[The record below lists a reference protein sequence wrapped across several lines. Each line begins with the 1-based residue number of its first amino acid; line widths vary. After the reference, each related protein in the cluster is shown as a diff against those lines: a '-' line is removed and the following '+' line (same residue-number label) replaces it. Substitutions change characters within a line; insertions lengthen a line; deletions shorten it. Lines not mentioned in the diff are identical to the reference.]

1 MWWAPLLNTVAG
13 YLSGGVA
20 ADTNAYFSIATTTLS
35 TTASS
40 MTFSSIPSTY
50 THLQVRVSARSGA
63 SADDFRFQLNGDTG
77 TNYSRHGLYG
87 TGSTTA
93 SNGVASSGVG
103 NLGVIDNTANV
114 FSAAVIDILDYTNTN
129 KYTTVRTLNGY
140 DANGSGY
147 VFLAST
153 AWMNTAAVTS
163 ITLFPSGSSFQ
174 QYSSFALYGI
184 KGA

>member
-1 MWWAPLLNTVAG
+1 MLSPLIGIIAS
-13 YLSGGVA
+13 SGGVV
-20 ADTNAYFSIATTTLS
+20 DTNAYFSIATNTLS

-40 MTFSSIPSTY
+40 ITFSSIPSTY
-50 THLQVRVSARSGA
+50 THLQIRVLARSGA

-77 TNYSRHGLYG
+77 ANYSRHGLYG
-87 TGSTTA
+87 TGSA
-93 SNGVASSGVG
+93 AAANGVASSGVG
-103 NLGVIDNTANV
+103 NLGVIDNTASV
-114 FSAAVIDILDYTNTN
+114 FSVAVVDILDYTNTN
-129 KYTTVRTLNGY
+129 KYTTVRSLNGY

-147 VFLAST
+147 VFFAST

-163 ITLFPSGSSFQ
+163 ITLFPSSSSFQ